1 MWRWANTGESGKYPW
16 PMRKAFTSTLALG
29 TLSVATFISQG
40 SAFASGGFS
49 PDASS
54 VNQQSHSLWIYSWIA
69 AGVVGVFTA
78 ILIIWPV
85 FFHRKKNED
94 FPRQT
99 QYNVPVEIAY
109 TIIPFI
115 IVAVLFF
122 YTAKA
127 ETKITHVDKSP
138 ATHSIHINAIQWSWQ
153 FTYDDAANKP
163 TVTGTPEQIPVLVLP
178 QGQKVR
184 FTINANDVDH
194 GFWIPE
200 FMIQI
205 QALPG
210 VENHLEFTANKIGE
224 FPGRCNILCGRA
236 HSQMLFKVKVV
247 SPADYQTYINSV
259 KVA

>member
-1 MWRWANTGESGKYPW
+1 
-16 PMRKAFTSTLALG
+16 MRKAFKSTLALG
-29 TLSVATFISQG
+29 TISAG
-40 SAFASGGFS
+40 IFASESSAFASGGFS
-49 PDASS
+49 PDVSS
-54 VNQQSHSLWIYSWIA
+54 VNQNSHSLWIGAWIT
-69 AGVVGVFTA
+69 AGVVGVLTA
-78 ILIIWPV
+78 ILILWPV

-109 TIIPFI
+109 TVIPFI

-127 ETKITHVDKSP
+127 ETKITHIDKSP
-138 ATHSIHINAIQWSWQ
+138 AQHSIHVNAIQWSWQ

-163 TVTGTPEQIPVLVLP
+163 TVTGTPDQTPVLVLP
-178 QGQKVR
+178 QGEKVR
-184 FTINANDVDH
+184 FTLTSNDVVH

-200 FMIQI
+200 FMIQM
-205 QALPG
+205 QTLPG

-247 SPADYQTYINSV
+247 SPADYQNYINSV